1 MTKGYTDLRRG
12 FFLNSSL
19 NGSGF
24 NCKAPLLAS
33 APRASWVL
41 SPLFPV
47 LVLDLLTAKLD
58 PHKVLVIDSAVGIC
72 YFYCSFQITT
82 FCLDL
87 FLSAVSLFLFLQFL
101 IYVFLSFTWVYLG
114 FISSF
119 PKFLRQKPKP
129 LPSNLSFLLCVLKAR
144 QFCQSMSYLIVSFTV
159 CS

>member
-1 MTKGYTDLRRG
+1 MSL
-12 FFLNSSL
+12 LSSL
-19 NGSGF
+19 
-24 NCKAPLLAS
+24 
-33 APRASWVL
+33 L
-41 SPLFPV
+41 SPV

-58 PHKVLVIDSAVGIC
+58 PHKVIVIDNAAVIC

-101 IYVFLSFTWVYLG
+101 IYVFLSFTCVYLG
-114 FISSF
+114 YISSF

-129 LPSNLSFLLCVLKAR
+129 LPSNLSFLLCILKAL

-159 CS
+159 CN